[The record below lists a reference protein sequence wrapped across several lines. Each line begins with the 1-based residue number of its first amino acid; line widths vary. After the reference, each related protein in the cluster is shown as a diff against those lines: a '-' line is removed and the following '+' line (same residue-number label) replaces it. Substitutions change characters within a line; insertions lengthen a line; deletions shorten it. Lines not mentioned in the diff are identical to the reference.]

1 LAGGFGHGKKI
12 YFSALRLFVALNWLA
27 NILLF
32 YRSNAAGARF

>member
-32 YRSNAAGARF
+32 LSIQCGRCAF